1 MTKQQ
6 LNTHQKL
13 EGDRGQEWSTERR
26 KSIGKLE
33 DKGNYAMGGA
43 MGGVRKQT
51 KLTHDVHK
59 KGKVGLYGQ
68 AIPWLH
74 KRLPL

>member
-13 EGDRGQEWSTERR
+13 EGGRGKEWSIEGR
-26 KSIGKLE
+26 KKIGKLE
-33 DKGNYAMGGA
+33 DKDNYAMGGA
-43 MGGVRKQT
+43 MGGVCKQRR
-51 KLTHDVHK
+51 LAHDVRK
-59 KGKVGLYGQ
+59 IGKVGLYGQ
-68 AIPWLH
+68 AIPLLH